1 MSRASVTL
9 VDKTP
14 EQLAEW
20 LPLANSL
27 YEQARIDAGD
37 SPEEAA
43 VAAASSRERFFPDG
57 APIDG
62 HRIFTITVGDD
73 NSDSDSDEGSD
84 AGWLWIGPTADA
96 SESGATD
103 WWIWDIEVHAAFRR
117 RGIAEATM
125 LLAEGVARAAG
136 VTAIGLNVFGG
147 NDTARRL
154 YDRVGYGVT
163 SVHMRKA
170 L

>member
-1 MSRASVTL
+1 MSPAASVTL

-14 EQLAEW
+14 EQLAAW
-20 LPLANSL
+20 LPISNAL

-37 SPEEAA
+37 SPAEAA
-43 VAAASSRERFFPDG
+43 SAAASSQARFFPDG
-57 APIDG
+57 VPVDG
-62 HRIFTITVGDD
+62 HRIFTITV
-73 NSDSDSDEGSD
+73 DEGD
-84 AGWLWIGPTADA
+84 AGWLWIGPTAD
-96 SESGATD
+96 GTGGD
-103 WWIWDIEVHAAFRR
+103 WWIWDIEVHEAFRR

-125 LLAEGVARAAG
+125 LLAEDVARAAG

-154 YDRVGYGVT
+154 YDRVGYSVT
-163 SVHMRKA
+163 SVHMRKN